1 MDERQYR
8 PSGAVG
14 DTSAAVA
21 HARLFICS
29 PHSCEVVKTW
39 FFPRSFGDVNLKKG
53 LRDGNPQVHAV
64 QMARKSRRNSRMQD
78 LKWKALCGRGGE
90 GAGVNRQVRGP
101 IRRRPYN
108 RGEIIAMSR
117 AERSL
122 IAVFIAAFVRRAGCV
137 AANDG
142 LHGRKPGRWQARSG
156 PARQAACH

>member
-108 RGEIIAMSR
+108 RGEIITMSR

-122 IAVFIAAFVRRAGCV
+122 IAVFIAAFVRLAGCV
-137 AANDG
+137 AASDG
-142 LHGRKPGRWQARSG
+142 LRGRKLGRWKAVVG
-156 PARQAACH
+156 PAKPVWLR